1 MTPEELDAIAISYER
16 RWGLGRLPR
25 LVSAETATKWATALA
40 LLESDW
46 PPAGQTWEAVRA
58 SLARGW
64 AALEA
69 EATARGHAPLPGPVA
84 EAEWEKGRVFAVA
97 LDGDHKQALE
107 VRAKQDGRQH
117 YSVWTV
123 AEIAKLIAA
132 IPLVGDIKDTWPGA
146 EIMGR
151 PQPRP
156 VGKMPDDDIP
166 FGAWGAGDKPAGW
179 EARQ

>member
-1 MTPEELDAIAISYER
+1 MTAEELDAIAISYER

-25 LVSAETATKWATALA
+25 LVSAETATKWATATA

-84 EAEWEKGRVFAVA
+84 EAEWEPGRVFAVA
-97 LDGDHKQALE
+97 LDPEHKQALE
-107 VRAKQDGRQH
+107 VAAKQDGRQN

-123 AEIAKLIAA
+123 AELARLIASVP
-132 IPLVGDIKDTWPGA
+132 IVGEIKNTWPGA
-146 EIMGR
+146 EITGR

-156 VGKMPDDDIP
+156 VGPMLQDDIP